1 MGVKRSDHFGKV
13 KISGATA
20 KNWAKLNTV
29 PDGRLTSRANK
40 RCSSRRIEPLEYM
53 ADAGNLPIVR
63 AIVRHVVE
71 NHVSLASA
79 MFSLS
84 LNLLR
89 REGLEKREHV
99 RSVLEAH
106 PCRVDDFLANA
117 ELPEGEFDSLGL
129 LYQSLLTE
137 GDKNI
142 LGSYYTPKP
151 VVDNMV
157 RGFSFSKGEL
167 VLDPCCGSGMFLSAV
182 SAPHPSQLFGVDVDP
197 IAVMI
202 AKINLLI
209 KYPTVEFDPQIYH
222 VDFFDPKNPV
232 LEKRFDYVL
241 TNPPWGSQNDVA
253 GREAFS
259 SFFARSLELLKKHGV
274 IKFLFPE
281 SVLNVKNH
289 ASTRRLILENGLKGI
304 TLYDGAFTG
313 VVTKYADV
321 ECEPNASRESFIVRR
336 GGEEQEV
343 ALDTVYETE
352 NCVFNCLSQRD
363 LAIIRTVKQKGV
375 HSLRESVWGLGIVT
389 GDNKGKLFES
399 RAPGMERIYTGKEIQ
414 PWRLKPARK
423 YIRYDR
429 SRLQQVARDEIYRAP
444 EKLAY
449 KFISKKLV
457 FAYDDTSSLF
467 LNSANILI
475 PEIPGMSVKTVMA
488 FLNSPLFRFLYLRL
502 FGEVKILKGNLLELP
517 FPAISEACDKA
528 LSALVDQVLKGDM
541 DKERTIEDIIFSI
554 YDFESEQ
561 MQHVRDVVDG
571 KTN

>member
-1 MGVKRSDHFGKV
+1 MDGTFSDYIGKV

-20 KNWAKLNTV
+20 RNWEKLNTV
-29 PDGRLTSRANK
+29 PEGRLATRANK

-63 AIVRHVVE
+63 AIDRYVVE
-71 NHVSLASA
+71 NNVDITVA
-79 MFSLS
+79 MFSLG

-89 REGLEKREHV
+89 REGLDKREHV
-99 RSVLEAH
+99 RSVLQAY
-106 PCRVDDFLANA
+106 PCRVDDILANT
-117 ELPEGEFDSLGL
+117 ELPEGEFDCLGL

-167 VLDPCCGSGMFLSAV
+167 LLDPCCGSGMFLAAV

-202 AKINLLI
+202 AKINLLL
-209 KYPTVEFDPQIYH
+209 KYPTVEFEPQIYN

-232 LEKRFDYVL
+232 LEKRFDYVF
-241 TNPPWGSQNDVA
+241 TNPPWGSQNGIA
-253 GREAFS
+253 GRESFS
-259 SFFARSLELLKKHGV
+259 SVFARSLELLKENGV

-289 ASTRRLILENGLKGI
+289 ASIRRLILENGLQGI

-313 VVTKYADV
+313 VVTKYVDV
-321 ECEPNASRESFIVRR
+321 ECEPNSSRESFIVRR

-343 ALDTVYETE
+343 AFDTVYETE

-389 GDNKGKLFES
+389 GDNKGKLFE
-399 RAPGMERIYTGKEIQ
+399 RPLPGMEKIYTGKDIQ
-414 PWRLKPARK
+414 PWRLKPAGK
-423 YIRYDR
+423 FIRYDR

-444 EKLAY
+444 EKLVY

-475 PEIPGMSVKTVMA
+475 PSIPGMSVKTVMA
-488 FLNSPLFRFLYLRL
+488 FLNSPLFRFMYLRL

-528 LSALVDQVLKGDM
+528 LSSLVDQVLKGNVQQE
-541 DKERTIEDIIFSI
+541 KTIEDIIFAI
-554 YDFESEQ
+554 YGFESNQ
-561 MQHVRDVVDG
+561 IQHIRDVVDG
-571 KTN
+571 KAD